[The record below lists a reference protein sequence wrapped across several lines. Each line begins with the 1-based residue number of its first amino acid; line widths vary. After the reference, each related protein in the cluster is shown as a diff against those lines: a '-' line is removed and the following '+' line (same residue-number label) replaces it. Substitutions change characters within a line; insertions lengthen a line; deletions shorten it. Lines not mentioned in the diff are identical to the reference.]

1 MKNAIKFSFPLLLI
15 LALIAWGSLPLIQ
28 FVTSRWFER
37 DAEVRS
43 KIVAD
48 AIEQSMSEAMFDTT
62 KQGKNRRQE
71 VLRRISQSER
81 VFAIAICQAGTRVES
96 THLFPT
102 ELSCQAFLDVGSYK
116 PLNIERATG
125 TYNVSVAPL
134 TFQKVSDAGSE
145 SKSDG
150 SMSAQMILIHDME
163 FAQKRFKELR
173 VLMFLVYLVLGIF
186 IAVVTVLVSRWSY
199 RGWIKSAR
207 DTLSQLT
214 NSHREEETGKPSNV
228 ELEPLLSDVRSM
240 MRDLQ
245 ANRAIRDDLQLAWS
259 AQSLKNIINDELA
272 GSEVIVVS
280 NRQPYIHQ
288 RFGDAVRVLFP
299 ASGLVTA
306 LEPILR
312 ACGGTWIAHGNGNE
326 DRNFVD
332 AQDCVMVPPDA
343 PEYKLKRVWL
353 TAEEEEGYY
362 YGFSNEG
369 LWPLCHIA
377 HTRPIFRAIDWEQY
391 VRANE
396 KFAEAVI
403 ASSKS
408 DSPIV
413 LVQDYHLALVPRLIR
428 RKLPNA
434 TIITFWHIPWPNPE
448 AFGICPWREQLLDGV
463 LGSSIVGFHT
473 RFHRNN
479 FLDSIDRYLESRI
492 DRENSSIHTRGGNC
506 LVKAYPI
513 SIEWP
518 PNLMRFVES
527 AEDCLESV
535 RSKHNLSADIKIGLG
550 VDRLDYSKGIL
561 ERFRSVERFL
571 ELNPQWVGKFTFIQ
585 IAAPSRSTIAAYQ
598 SFEAEVHELARA
610 INGRFTTA
618 AVPPLILLAEHHE
631 PKSVYTYMRATN
643 LMYVSSLHDGMNLV
657 SKEFVAAREDEQ
669 GVLLLSMFAGASR
682 ELTESLIVNPYDVD
696 QSAAAI
702 LAALTMPAQEQR
714 ERLHA
719 MRAHVREFNIFRW
732 AGKMLLDAALVRRR
746 SVFEKRFAS
755 FS

>member
-1 MKNAIKFSFPLLLI
+1 MKNTIKFSFPLLLI
-15 LALIAWGSLPLIQ
+15 LALIAWGSLPIIQ

-37 DAEVRS
+37 DAEIRS

-48 AIEQSMSEAMFDTT
+48 AIEQSMSESMFDTSR
-62 KQGKNRRQE
+62 QGKNRRQE

-81 VFAIAICQAGTRVES
+81 VFAIAVCQGDTRVES
-96 THLFPT
+96 TNLFPT
-102 ELSCQAFLDVGSYK
+102 ELLCQAFSDASSHK
-116 PLNIERATG
+116 PITIEGATG

-134 TFQKVSDAGSE
+134 IFQKTGIAGAE
-145 SKSDG
+145 TQANG
-150 SMSAQMILIHDME
+150 SISARMLLIHDMD

-214 NSHREEETGKPSNV
+214 NSHREEKTGNTSNN

-259 AQSLKNIINDELA
+259 AQSLKNIIHSELA

-332 AQDCVMVPPDA
+332 SDDCVMVPPAA
-343 PEYKLKRVWL
+343 PEYKLRRVWL
-353 TAEEEEGYY
+353 TTEEEEGYY

-377 HTRPIFRAIDWEQY
+377 HTRPIFRATDWEQY
-391 VRANE
+391 VKVNE
-396 KFAEAVI
+396 KFAEAVVS
-403 ASSKS
+403 SSKS

-448 AFGICPWREQLLDGV
+448 AFGICPWREQILDGV

-492 DRENSSIHTRGGNC
+492 DRENSSIHTRGGTC

-518 PNLMRFVES
+518 PNMLKLVASVDECSNVIRF
-527 AEDCLESV
+527 
-535 RSKHNLSADIKIGLG
+535 KHNLSSDVKIGLG

-571 ELNPQWVGKFTFIQ
+571 DLNPQWVGKFTFIQ
-585 IAAPSRSTIAAYQ
+585 IAAPSRSTIAAYKN
-598 SFEAEVHELARA
+598 FEAEVHELART
-610 INGRFTTA
+610 INDKFSNA

-631 PKSVYTYMRATN
+631 PKSVYTYMRATD

-657 SKEFVAAREDEQ
+657 SKEFVAARDDEQ

-696 QSAAAI
+696 QSASAI
-702 LAALTMPAQEQR
+702 LAALSMPVQEQR